1 MQQMAEGHS
10 QELERRVEEEK
21 KEAERVMEETTTA
34 LIERAEQVRT
44 KTLNPRWIFRDDDC
58 SD

>member
-1 MQQMAEGHS
+1 VSQSKIQQMTEGHS
-10 QELERRVEEEK
+10 QELERRVAEEK

-44 KTLNPRWIFRDDDC
+44 STLP
-58 SD
+58 